1 MHVAHTNDRAAGQ
14 RLLPQGLGNLLEQK
28 ISIRTAIRVIYRF
41 QISEIFTFRILK
53 ENIGW
58 KSRIL
63 S

>member
-1 MHVAHTNDRAAGQ
+1 MRVAHTNDRAAGQ
-14 RLLPQGLGNLLEQK
+14 RLLPQGLGNLLD
-28 ISIRTAIRVIYRF
+28 SIRTAIRVIYRF

>member
-1 MHVAHTNDRAAGQ
+1 MRVAHTNDRAAGQ

-41 QISEIFTFRILK
+41 QISEIFAFRIIK

-58 KSRIL
+58 KARIL

>member
-1 MHVAHTNDRAAGQ
+1 MRVAHTNDRAAGQ

-41 QISEIFTFRILK
+41 QISEIFAFRILK

>member
-1 MHVAHTNDRAAGQ
+1 MRVAHTNDRAAGQ

-28 ISIRTAIRVIYRF
+28 ISIRVIYRF

-58 KSRIL
+58 KARIL

>member
-28 ISIRTAIRVIYRF
+28 ISIRTAIRAIYRF

>member
-1 MHVAHTNDRAAGQ
+1 MRIAHTNDRAAGQ

-28 ISIRTAIRVIYRF
+28 ISIRTAICVIYRF

>member
-14 RLLPQGLGNLLEQK
+14 RLLSQGLGNLLEQK

-41 QISEIFTFRILK
+41 QISKIFTFRILK